1 MSRDSDHPK
10 TDLPQTS
17 ADASSAGSTP
27 MEDPLVELARIVHR
41 NKQTA
46 SAAVEAPPVKAPVP
60 DEPANQRQSVQETY
74 PVTQSPYVYSE
85 SKVSDVEPAED
96 AAGVAD
102 QQMPGFDVNETI
114 ASQTMQ
120 YPAAGD
126 MSTYSLSGSTVMT
139 DEPVE
144 AEIPQSRLH
153 ETVSKNLEDNLTAEL
168 EDELIGAFRQSF
180 TPAGVSAARSQPD
193 TVEPSPAED
202 YEYETET
209 ATAYDTEP
217 EERAPEHSASSA
229 YSEPVAEQERGWH
242 QARSGNLGH
251 LGVSAYRQPANDRSP
266 PPDDDLFAG
275 LDTLE
280 AEIRGTRTTAPS
292 EPEPSGLDT
301 LFADLEFSPERETR
315 SEPEVQIEPD
325 FRTEP
330 EFRPEAELPRE
341 PELRSEA
348 VLRPEEVL
356 RNEPDFTAL
365 DFEDQQDPQYREPV
379 KSDDIDEMVWPDAA
393 NSIPVDEND
402 ETPPPPEGYDLDA
415 VARAMQESD
424 PSLDGTGVLPP
435 HPRKERLAA
444 PGHERNS
451 RKGLYTAAGV
461 VAVALLGGVAFLM
474 FDGSSVDVPS
484 GPPPVI
490 AGLQEPLKIYPDNK
504 EAPAENSASKLIY
517 DRVGTAEGQTN
528 ERLVLPEETKP
539 AELPP
544 APEGTAASD
553 PLVPGGP
560 KKVRT
565 LVVRPDGTIISG
577 EPDAAPVRT
586 VETTPVRPTAET
598 PAPAP
603 APATPV
609 TGTPSP
615 AAPAAATPE
624 PTQPETPQIVAST
637 DTETG
642 TPDAEA
648 TGPVTTVVP
657 RKKPEVP
664 VQVATTSQPAPQ
676 TTAPAQQNAPLNLN
690 SPAPAAPQAAA
701 PVASTAGRIAP
712 GTYVVQVT
720 SQRSEDAARSAYQAL
735 QQRYPSI
742 LGSKQAVIVSANIE
756 DRGTFYRARIP
767 SGSRDEAIS
776 LCESLKS
783 AGGDCFVRRN

>member
-1 MSRDSDHPK
+1 
-10 TDLPQTS
+10 
-17 ADASSAGSTP
+17 

-41 NKQTA
+41 NKQ
-46 SAAVEAPPVKAPVP
+46 SGSGAAEAPPVKSPVR
-60 DEPANQRQSVQETY
+60 DDPANETPAIGVQDTG
-74 PVTQSPYVYSE
+74 PVTQSPYVYPE
-85 SKVSDVEPAED
+85 LKVSDQEPAED
-96 AAGVAD
+96 SVGVAD
-102 QQMPGFDVNETI
+102 PQIAGGGLNETI
-114 ASQTMQ
+114 ASQAMQ

-126 MSTYSLSGSTVMT
+126 MSTYSSTGPSVLP
-139 DEPVE
+139 DEPVD
-144 AEIPQSRLH
+144 ADIPQSRLNH
-153 ETVSKNLEDNLTAEL
+153 AVSKNLEDNLTAEL

-180 TPAGVSAARSQPD
+180 TPAGISNARSQPE
-193 TVEPSPAED
+193 TAEPSPAED

-209 ATAYDTEP
+209 ETAYEAVP
-217 EERAPEHSASSA
+217 EENTPAYAASSS
-229 YSEPVAEQERGWH
+229 YSRPASDQESGWH
-242 QARSGNLGH
+242 QASSGNLGH
-251 LGVSAYRQPANDRSP
+251 LGVSAYGQPANDRSP

-280 AEIRGTRTTAPS
+280 AEIRGGRPAAPS

-301 LFADLEFSPERETR
+301 LFADLEFSPEREAR
-315 SEPEVQIEPD
+315 SAREVQPVRED
-325 FRTEP
+325 
-330 EFRPEAELPRE
+330 RPE
-341 PELRSEA
+341 PELR
-348 VLRPEEVL
+348 PETDLLPEQDFGPEQEF
-356 RNEPDFTAL
+356 RNEPGFA
-365 DFEDQQDPQYREPV
+365 EPGIGQQPFPQNGEPV
-379 KSDDIDEMVWPDAA
+379 RSDDIDEMVWPDAA
-393 NSIPVDEND
+393 NSIPVDDSE

-435 HPRKERLAA
+435 HPRKERVAA

-461 VAVALLGGVAFLM
+461 VAVVLLGGAAFLM

-490 AGLQEPLKIYPDNK
+490 AGLQEPLKVYPDNK
-504 EAPAENSASKLIY
+504 AAPEENSASKLIY
-517 DRVGTAEGQTN
+517 DRVGAAESQTN

-544 APEGTAASD
+544 APEGTAVSD

-577 EPDAAPVRT
+577 EPDAGSVRT
-586 VETTPVRPTAET
+586 VETTPVLPTAET
-598 PAPAP
+598 PSP
-603 APATPV
+603 APATPDA
-609 TGTPSP
+609 GAQP
-615 AAPAAATPE
+615 ATAAATPE
-624 PTQPETPQIVAST
+624 PAQPETPQIVATT
-637 DTETG
+637 DTG
-642 TPDAEA
+642 GQEA

-664 VQVATTSQPAPQ
+664 VQVARVPQ
-676 TTAPAQQNAPLNLN
+676 ATAPAPARNDGPLNLN
-690 SPAPAAPQAAA
+690 NPAPAAPQAAA
-701 PVASTAGRIAP
+701 PATNTGQIAP

-742 LGSKQAVIVSANIE
+742 LGSRQAVIVSANIE